1 MNGLNFQA
9 SVSNLTQMDRYQQ
22 DAHRTPV
29 VNQEQNAQA
38 AQDEASQRA
47 LKPMQPDGA
56 DGKRID
62 PGQRRRDEN
71 SKKRNRKKGA
81 KDASNVAMKKNGHFL
96 DIRI

>member
-38 AQDEASQRA
+38 AQDEASQKTT
-47 LKPMQPDGA
+47 KPMQPDEA
-56 DGKRID
+56 TGKRID

-71 SKKRNRKKGA
+71 AKKRNRKKGA
-81 KDASNVAMKKNGHFL
+81 PDVAMKKNGHFL

>member
-9 SVSNLTQMDRYQQ
+9 SVSNLTQMDRFQQ

-38 AQDEASQRA
+38 AQDEASQKT
-47 LKPMQPDGA
+47 LKPMQPDGVE
-56 DGKRID
+56 GKRID
-62 PGQRRRDEN
+62 PRQRKGDEN
-71 SKKRNRKKGA
+71 AKKRNRKKEA
-81 KDASNVAMKKNGHFL
+81 KDTPDAAMKKNGHIL